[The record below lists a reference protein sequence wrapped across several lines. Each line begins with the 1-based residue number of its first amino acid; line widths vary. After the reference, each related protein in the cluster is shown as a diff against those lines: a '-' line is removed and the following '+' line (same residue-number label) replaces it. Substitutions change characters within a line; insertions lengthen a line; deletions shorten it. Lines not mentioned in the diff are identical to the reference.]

1 MKRPGLL
8 IPLFFSI
15 ITLSQG
21 QNAET
26 GLTGSLTDENHDPVA
41 YANIVLFTAADSLM
55 VKAGYAEENGSFSFS
70 YLTPGTYYIIAA
82 FVGFNDY
89 SSPPFAVIANQKI
102 GLGQIQLTTSTTE
115 LGEVVVRSTKPVIE
129 VKPDKTVF
137 NVEGSINATG
147 NNVLELLR
155 KAPGVIVDN
164 NERLM
169 LAGKSGV
176 RVYIDGKQS
185 ILTGDDLANY
195 LKTLQSTQIEAIEI
209 ITQPS
214 ARYEAEGNAGIIN
227 IRLLKDKS
235 LGTNALLS
243 LGHNQATHGETNVNV
258 NLNTRTEKLN
268 VFGNINY
275 SSGAS
280 SEYSNFERTTSD
292 IYATQSTTGINSWD
306 NISLRTGLDVT
317 TGKNSTIGILFDGYR
332 NENPTEHDISSILYP
347 EKSAAP
353 SSFLHGRNSVDQL
366 RENYNFNTNYRM
378 DNRNGRVLNVDLDY
392 GLYSSDGNSY
402 QPNYYY
408 DPFTGALTDTR
419 IFSSNTFTTI
429 DIKTIKLDYELP
441 LWGGIVGTGFKLAL
455 VNTDNTFE
463 FYDIIDGT
471 PVLNTDQTNTFEY
484 EENVNAGYLSYQK
497 QWKKIGI
504 QAGTRIEHTASKG
517 ELTSLTS
524 ENGETVSQDYVDLFP
539 SGGISYQ
546 LNPKN
551 AFSLNYSRRIDRPG
565 YQDLNPF
572 EYKLDELTYQKGN
585 PFLKPQYSN
594 NVQFSHTFNN
604 TLNTTLAYSHT
615 SDLMAP
621 LTDTA
626 SNGAAFL
633 TTENIADQDV
643 FSFGVSYP
651 FAIAK
656 WWNIF
661 VNSGVAH
668 THNEADFGE
677 GKIIDI
683 SATTFNLYAQHSFIL
698 PKNIMVELSGWYNSP
713 GIWGGN
719 FASAEMW
726 SIDAGIQKKIW
737 QDRGTLKISVSDI
750 FKTQAWAGENSFGDL
765 AMKANGGWESR
776 QLRINF
782 TYSLGNTN
790 VKEQRKRTTGLQDE
804 AKRIK

>member
-1 MKRPGLL
+1 MIRASLLAAIIAFFMTPGFAQSVETVLKG
-8 IPLFFSI
+8 SI
-15 ITLSQG
+15 K
-21 QNAET
+21 
-26 GLTGSLTDENHDPVA
+26 DENNEPIG
-41 YANIVLFTAADSLM
+41 YANIGVFTELDSVM
-55 VKAGYAEENGSFSFS
+55 AKAGYSGEDGSFLFS
-70 YLTPGTYYIIAA
+70 YLSPGTYYLNVA
-82 FVGFNDY
+82 FVGFETY
-89 SSPPFAVIANQKI
+89 TSQPFTLTANQETV
-102 GLGQIQLTTSTTE
+102 LGQIHLTYSTTE
-115 LGEVVVRSTKPVIE
+115 LGEVVVSSTKPVIE

-137 NVEGSINATG
+137 NIEGSINATG
-147 NNVLELLR
+147 NNALELLR

-235 LGTNALLS
+235 LGTNALVS

-292 IYATQSTTGINSWD
+292 LYATQSTTGINSWD

-317 TGKNSTIGILFDGYR
+317 TGTNSTIGILFDGYR
-332 NENPTEHDISSILYP
+332 NENPTQHDISSILYP
-347 EKSAAP
+347 EEGAPP

-378 DNRNGRVLNVDLDY
+378 DNKNGTVLNIDLDY

-408 DPFTGALTDTR
+408 DPSTGELTDTR

-429 DIKTIKLDYELP
+429 DIKTMKLDYELP
-441 LWGGIVGTGFKLAL
+441 LWGGTVGTGFKLAL

-497 QWKKIGI
+497 QWKKIGL

-517 ELTSLTS
+517 ELTSLNS

-594 NVQFSHTFNN
+594 NIQLSHTFNY
-604 TLNTTLAYSHT
+604 TLNTTLSYSHT
-615 SDLMAP
+615 NDLMAP

-643 FSFGVSYP
+643 FSFGISYP
-651 FAIAK
+651 FSVAK
-656 WWNIF
+656 WWNVF
-661 VNSGVAH
+661 VNTGVAD

-677 GKIIDI
+677 GKVIDI
-683 SATTFNLYAQHSFIL
+683 SATTFNLYAQNSYIL
-698 PKNIMVELSGWYNSP
+698 PKNFTFELSGWYNSP

-790 VKEQRKRTTGLQDE
+790 VIEQRKRTTGLQDE